1 MPNIAQNGIN
11 SAELFMESQ
20 MVTAPNGNG
29 VHIQLVTI
37 SKSKSPFHPWLDG
50 FRAALFLEESKSPNG
65 SINPFGYIDI
75 PRVKALASARITVDQ
90 VMEIVDQEQFALYNK
105 RVMANETYRV
115 GVKGRTGLK
124 EGSFP
129 KTTVNFNKIITSKG
143 GFCFCRVDS
152 RGRILTNVQVSTGSK
167 VSRSVTLPSALRQR
181 KMAPT

>member
-1 MPNIAQNGIN
+1 VGMPNIAQNGIN

-50 FRAALFLEESKSPNG
+50 FRAALFLEDTKQPNG
-65 SINPFGYIDI
+65 DIKPFGYIDI
-75 PRVKALASARITVDQ
+75 PRVKATATARIVVDQ
-90 VMEIVDQEQFALYNK
+90 IMEIVDQEQFAEYNK
-105 RVMANETYRV
+105 RVMAADTYRV

-129 KTTVNFNKIITSKG
+129 KTTVNFNKVITSKG
-143 GFCFCRVDS
+143 EIS
-152 RGRILTNVQVSTGSK
+152 
-167 VSRSVTLPSALRQR
+167 
-181 KMAPT
+181 